1 MSLKGFYRNGGTKPL
16 GLPAH
21 PAKPTPND
29 AATVFKRW
37 MSVSLRPGND
47 LTRNIRREGL
57 SREYLR
63 GDDESGGDA
72 NENTETKVQ
81 IERAS
86 TRTDCRAEE
95 AVSMVFGLENSPVH
109 L

>member
-81 IERAS
+81 IERTS

-95 AVSMVFGLENSPVH
+95 AVSMVFGLENFGVYV
-109 L
+109 